1 MVIARLALGYLSVSW
16 VAVCGEAPWKS
27 DRRQYQRAGFSSIC
41 RDKCIA
47 KWIDAIPMT
56 VIRGHTFHCLAHH
69 PWTMTMRTVNH
80 NIVNGLHLF
89 DGHGE
94 RCGILF
100 SGNLPTHIYRDGGSV
115 HVQLNVQNPDAWT
128 IGAFFF
134 FFFYC
139 PLLHSGL
146 GLNQRISD
154 DEFSSLVGCQWV
166 ILSSSS

>member
-1 MVIARLALGYLSVSW
+1 
-16 VAVCGEAPWKS
+16 
-27 DRRQYQRAGFSSIC
+27 
-41 RDKCIA
+41 
-47 KWIDAIPMT
+47 
-56 VIRGHTFHCLAHH
+56 
-69 PWTMTMRTVNH
+69 MRTVNH

-134 FFFYC
+134 FFFIVRFSTLDWDSTRGYPTTNSR
-139 PLLHSGL
+139 PLLGAN
-146 GLNQRISD
+146 G
-154 DEFSSLVGCQWV
+154 
-166 ILSSSS
+166 